1 MMLRRQANV
10 SHEWID
16 QRSLALHTEVAQM
29 IRGKPE
35 LLTRAKANLQRWIQ
49 NQKPPVSAALL
60 EWDVI
65 LKNST
70 LEEVLSLITRDDE
83 DARRLRQSSPF
94 CGILT
99 QERRLAIFQEFEAK
113 LIPTRNSD
121 ETSVQNAPTPHVA
134 EAQYQRMLRESF
146 GEERAAISQLPE
158 EDRLTAMAR
167 IDELQGEAPRD
178 RAWPTEGRSEP
189 APTEGRDPS
198 GTYRPD
204 VVKRVYDELVRAGKI
219 KA

>member
-16 QRSLALHTEVAQM
+16 QRSLTLHTEVAQM

-49 NQKPPVSAALL
+49 NQKPPVSAALR

-113 LIPTRNSD
+113 LIPTGNSD
-121 ETSVQNAPTPHVA
+121 ETSFQNSPTPLITEA
-134 EAQYQRMLRESF
+134 EYQRVLRESF
-146 GEERAAISQLPE
+146 GKEWAAISQLPE
-158 EDRLTAMAR
+158 ADRIAAMAR
-167 IDELQGEAPRD
+167 IDELQGESPRD
-178 RAWPTEGRSEP
+178 RAWPTEGGNEP
-189 APTEGRDPS
+189 SPTEGWDPS